1 MRTKSSQTQS
11 HGGDLNSMSSTRVF
25 SLLIVDDDL
34 LVHQSL
40 KMCLPNHWKVFSAPT
55 LEAIQYERFYHAAFV
70 DMHLEPGSKK
80 AAGPQVIEKLTKN
93 NGQLEVVAMSGD
105 LSRELMESCL
115 KAGAQKFLAKPLMPE
130 EVLLILE
137 KIEALWDL
145 RSVDPTAQRHS
156 TRWVGTSA
164 ASQKIKKR
172 IADLRGETSPV
183 LIEGETGCGKEVVA
197 RLLHEQEGDRP
208 FIAVNL
214 ASIPENLF
222 ESEMF
227 GHVKGAYTGA
237 DSNKVGLTEAAH
249 GGDLFLDE
257 IEALPLSQQAKLL
270 RFLETGE
277 VRRVGAKESSHVK
290 TRVIAASNKS
300 LEKMVAAGEFRED
313 LLYRLASQRIELT
326 PLRNRLEDIDELA
339 QHFLQAE
346 RPRRNKTIAEDG
358 LEALKKYN
366 WPGNVRELKR
376 VCEQLSL
383 TSPLPFIR
391 AEDVN
396 GWLKPVAQATGA
408 PSYTAIDFNKGL
420 NNLVEEFE
428 AHVIR
433 TCLKQAQDIEEAAKI
448 LQISRS
454 NLYKKIKD
462 YKIEEDPS

>member
-1 MRTKSSQTQS
+1 MATQF
-11 HGGDLNSMSSTRVF
+11 F
-25 SLLIVDDDL
+25 SLLIVDDDP

-40 KMCLPNHWKVFSAPT
+40 KLCLPTHWKVFSAPK

-70 DMHLEPGSKK
+70 DMHLEPGSTK
-80 AAGPQVIEKLTKN
+80 AAGPQVVEKLIKN
-93 NGQLEVVAMSGD
+93 NSQLEVVAMSGD
-105 LSRELMESCL
+105 LNRALMESCL
-115 KAGAQKFLAKPLMPE
+115 KAGAQRFLAKPLMPE

-137 KIEALWDL
+137 KIEALWNL
-145 RSVDPTAQRHS
+145 RSMDPSSYRHS
-156 TRWVGTSA
+156 TRWVGNST

-172 IADLRGETSPV
+172 IAELRGETNAV

-197 RLLHEQEGDRP
+197 RLLHEQEGERP

-222 ESEMF
+222 ESELF
-227 GHVKGAYTGA
+227 GHVKGAFTGA
-237 DSNKVGLTEAAH
+237 ETNKVGLAEAAN

-277 VRRVGAKESSHVK
+277 VRRVGAKESTLVN
-290 TRVIAASNKS
+290 TRVIAASNKP

-313 LLYRLASQRIELT
+313 LLYRLSSQRVELT
-326 PLRNRLEDIDELA
+326 PLRERLDDIDELA
-339 QHFLQAE
+339 KHFLEAE
-346 RPRRNKTIAEDG
+346 RPRRNKSIDIDG
-358 LEALKKYN
+358 LAALKKYN

-391 AEDVN
+391 EVDVTN
-396 GWLKPVAQATGA
+396 WLKPVATLPGT

-420 NNLVEEFE
+420 NTLVEEFE
-428 AHVIR
+428 AHAIR
-433 TCLKQAQDIEEAAKI
+433 TCLKQTRDIEEAAKI

-462 YKIEEDPS
+462 YKIEEEPS

>member
-1 MRTKSSQTQS
+1 
-11 HGGDLNSMSSTRVF
+11 MSSTRVF
-25 SLLIVDDDL
+25 SLLIVDDDP

-40 KMCLPNHWKVFSAPT
+40 KLALPSHWKVFSAT
-55 LEAIQYERFYHAAFV
+55 KLEAVQYTRFYHAAFV
-70 DMHLEPGSKK
+70 DMHLAPGATK
-80 AAGPQVIEKLTKN
+80 ADGPIVIEKLTRHN
-93 NGQLEVVAMSGD
+93 NQLEVVAMSGD

-115 KAGAQKFLAKPLMPE
+115 KAGAQRFIAKPLMAE
-130 EVLLILE
+130 EILLILE

-145 RSVDPTAQRHS
+145 RSVDPNADRGQI
-156 TRWVGTSA
+156 RWVGNSEP
-164 ASQKIKKR
+164 SQKIKKR

-183 LIEGETGCGKEVVA
+183 LIEGETGCGKEVIA
-197 RLLHEQEGDRP
+197 RLLNQQEGERP

-227 GHVKGAYTGA
+227 GHVKGAFTGA
-237 DSNKVGLTEAAH
+237 EQSKVGLAEAAN

-257 IEALPLSQQAKLL
+257 LEALPLTQQAKLL

-277 VRRVGAKESSHVK
+277 VRRVGAKDSTTVK
-290 TRVIAASNKS
+290 TRVIAATNRP
-300 LEKMVAAGEFRED
+300 LDKMVAAGEFRED
-313 LLYRLASQRIELT
+313 LLYRLNSQRIELP
-326 PLRNRLEDIDELA
+326 PLRQRLDDIDELA
-339 QHFLQAE
+339 KHFLEAE
-346 RPRRNKTIAEDG
+346 RPRRNKSIADDG

-391 AEDVN
+391 AEDVAA
-396 GWLKPVAQATGA
+396 WLKPAAAPAGA
-408 PSYTAIDFNKGL
+408 PSYTVIDFNKGL

-433 TCLKQAQDIEEAAKI
+433 TCLKQAKEIETAAKI
-448 LQISRS
+448 LQVSRS

-462 YKIEEDPS
+462 YQIEEEPS

>member
-1 MRTKSSQTQS
+1 MK
-11 HGGDLNSMSSTRVF
+11 NTRVF
-25 SLLIVDDDL
+25 SLLIVDDDQ
-34 LVHQSL
+34 LVHQAL
-40 KMCLPNHWKVFSAPT
+40 KMSLPNHWKVFSASK

-70 DMHLEPGSKK
+70 DMHLEPGAK
-80 AAGPQVIEKLTKN
+80 AVGPQIIEKLVKHN
-93 NGQLEVVAMSGD
+93 NQLEVVAMSGD
-105 LSRELMESCL
+105 LSRALMESCL
-115 KAGAQKFLAKPLMPE
+115 KAGAQRFLAKPLMPE
-130 EVLLILE
+130 EILLILE

-145 RSVDPTAQRHS
+145 RSVDPASNRGTI
-156 TRWVGTSA
+156 RWVGNSS

-172 IADLRGETSPV
+172 IADLRGETNPV
-183 LIEGETGCGKEVVA
+183 LIEGETGCGKEVAA

-227 GHVKGAYTGA
+227 GHIKGAFTGA
-237 DSNKVGLTEAAH
+237 DQNKVGLTEAAH

-277 VRRVGAKESSHVK
+277 VRRVGAKESTQVK
-290 TRVIAASNKS
+290 TRVIVASNKP
-300 LEKMVAAGEFRED
+300 LDKMVAAGEFRED

-326 PLRNRLEDIDELA
+326 PLRDRLEDIDELA
-339 QHFLQAE
+339 KHFLAAE
-346 RPRRNKTIAEDG
+346 RPRRNKSIADDG

-391 AEDVN
+391 EEDVN
-396 GWLKPVAQATGA
+396 SWLKPAATPAGA
-408 PSYTAIDFNKGL
+408 PSYTMIDFNKGL
-420 NNLVEEFE
+420 NTLVEDFE

-433 TCLKQAQDIEEAAKI
+433 TCLKETADIEQAAKV

-462 YKIEEDPS
+462 YKLDEDVP

>member
-1 MRTKSSQTQS
+1 MAT
-11 HGGDLNSMSSTRVF
+11 TRVF
-25 SLLIVDDDL
+25 SLLIVDDDP

-40 KMCLPNHWKVFSAPT
+40 KMCLPTQWKVFSAAK
-55 LEAIQYERFYHAAFV
+55 LEAVQYERFYHAAFV
-70 DMHLEPGSKK
+70 DMHLEPGSTK
-80 AAGPQVIEKLTKN
+80 AAGPQVIEKLVKHN
-93 NGQLEVVAMSGD
+93 NQLEVVAMSGD
-105 LSRELMESCL
+105 LNRSLMESCL
-115 KAGAQKFLAKPLMPE
+115 KAGAQRFLAKPLMPE
-130 EVLLILE
+130 EILLILE

-145 RSVDPTAQRHS
+145 RSVDPSASRGS
-156 TRWVGTSA
+156 IRWVGNSE
-164 ASQKIKKR
+164 ASTKIKKR

-197 RLLHEQEGDRP
+197 RLLHEQEGERP

-227 GHVKGAYTGA
+227 GHVKGAFTGA
-237 DSNKVGLTEAAH
+237 DQNKVGLTEAAN

-277 VRRVGAKESSHVK
+277 VRRVGAKESSQVK
-290 TRVIAASNKS
+290 TRVIVASNKP
-300 LEKMVAAGEFRED
+300 LDKMVAAGEFRED
-313 LLYRLASQRIELT
+313 LLYRLASQRITLP
-326 PLRNRLEDIDELA
+326 PLRERLDDINELA
-339 QHFLQAE
+339 RHFLEAE

-358 LEALKKYN
+358 LASLKKYN

-391 AEDVN
+391 EEDVTT
-396 GWLKPVAQATGA
+396 WLKPVATVPGA

-420 NNLVEEFE
+420 NTLVEEFE
-428 AHVIR
+428 AHAIR
-433 TCLKQAQDIEEAAKI
+433 TCLKQTQDIESAAKV
-448 LQISRS
+448 LQVSRS

-462 YKIEEDPS
+462 YKIEEDPT